1 MKLSVLLSGT
11 EAFACFVALLGDV
24 WARGKYGHQQI
35 PCRSAHEQA
44 GALLISSLSASR
56 RKLEQMLLG
65 TSAAINGAK

>member
-35 PCRSAHEQA
+35 PFRSAHEQA
-44 GALLISSLSASR
+44 GALLISASH